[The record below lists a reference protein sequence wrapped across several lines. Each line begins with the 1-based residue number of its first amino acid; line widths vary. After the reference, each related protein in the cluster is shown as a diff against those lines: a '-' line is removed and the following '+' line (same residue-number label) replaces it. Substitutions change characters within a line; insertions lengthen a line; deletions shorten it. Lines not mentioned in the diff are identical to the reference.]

1 MFCNQAGRVVGARNL
16 HFKVTNITYETDYE
30 ITNNSG
36 IRGRRNAEKLDA
48 GWCLCICVCVRAG
61 ERTGALSLAALRI
74 LFRECSGGLVMS
86 LHDTH

>member
-48 GWCLCICVCVRAG
+48 G
-61 ERTGALSLAALRI
+61 
-74 LFRECSGGLVMS
+74 
-86 LHDTH
+86 